1 MKKVLIS
8 FLLSL
13 MISSASMAQLI
24 TTDPA
29 FPTENDQVVITF
41 DASLGNAGLS
51 GYSGDIYAHTGVI
64 TSNSTS
70 GSDWKYVKAGWNENI
85 PECKLTNIGGDIWQL
100 NITPSVKSY
109 YGVPDGETILKMAF
123 VFRNEDG
130 TMVGKTED
138 GGDIFYDIYSSGL
151 NVMITSPS
159 ANPYIVQL
167 NDEVLIEGSSTN
179 ADSNFVYVD
188 DELIF
193 SNTGNSF
200 TTNITASTSGK
211 HWITAIAKSE
221 NEIVKDSVYYY
232 VRSGN
237 NIAELPAGIKP
248 GINYIDN
255 QTVTLC
261 LIAPEKNYVFVL
273 GDFNNWEIENQYEMN
288 ITPDGEKFWVEIT
301 GLEPGKEYVF
311 QYFID
316 GNVRVGDPFADKV
329 SDPWND
335 KWISNSTYPNL
346 IDYPD
351 GKTTGIATVL
361 QTNQTPYVW
370 QTGTLENPKTTD
382 LVVYELL
389 VRDFVAAHDFE
400 TLIDTLSYL
409 QKLGINAIELM
420 PNNEFEGNS
429 SWGYNPNYYFAPDK
443 YYGPK
448 NTFKAFVDK
457 CHEKGIAV
465 FMDLVLNHSFGTNAM
480 AMMYWNSELNRPAA
494 NNPWFNEH
502 SNFTNPD
509 AQWGN
514 DFNHESAYTQ
524 QLVDSINSY
533 WINEYHI
540 DGFRFDFTKGF
551 GNNIKGSDDPWG
563 SKYDADRI
571 ALLERMAD
579 KIWLEKPDA
588 AVIFEH
594 LAENSEEKELANH
607 GILLWGN
614 INGSYNEA
622 TMGYNENGKSD
633 FSWISYQKRGWSQPN
648 VMGYME
654 SHDEERLMFKN
665 LEYGNS
671 NANYNIKDLTT
682 ALKRQ
687 ELAAN
692 FFFTIPGPK
701 MIWQFGERGYDVSIE
716 FNGRVGEKPPKWDY
730 MNDYRRKNLYYVYS
744 SLINLKKT
752 KDVFSTTNYTLDL
765 NKSMK
770 KIQLTSDSM
779 SIVVLGNFGITE
791 GEINPNFQ
799 SEGTWYDYWTGDSIN
814 VTNVY
819 EHITLQ
825 PGDYKL
831 YSNVKLTKPDLVGID
846 NNTKVETDYNI
857 FPNPA
862 INNITITNTTD
873 IKNVDIYSITG
884 SIVYSTTNRS
894 TNMLNINVHNFNSG
908 YYFIRLTTK
917 SGDIVTKKFIK
928 Q

>member
-1 MKKVLIS
+1 
-8 FLLSL
+8 
-13 MISSASMAQLI
+13 
-24 TTDPA
+24 
-29 FPTENDQVVITF
+29 
-41 DASLGNAGLS
+41 
-51 GYSGDIYAHTGVI
+51 
-64 TSNSTS
+64 
-70 GSDWKYVKAGWNENI
+70 
-85 PECKLTNIGGDIWQL
+85 
-100 NITPSVKSY
+100 
-109 YGVPDGETILKMAF
+109 
-123 VFRNEDG
+123 
-130 TMVGKTED
+130 
-138 GGDIFYDIYSSGL
+138 
-151 NVMITSPS
+151 
-159 ANPYIVQL
+159 
-167 NDEVLIEGSSTN
+167 
-179 ADSNFVYVD
+179 
-188 DELIF
+188 
-193 SNTGNSF
+193 
-200 TTNITASTSGK
+200 
-211 HWITAIAKSE
+211 
-221 NEIVKDSVYYY
+221 
-232 VRSGN
+232 
-237 NIAELPAGIKP
+237 
-248 GINYIDN
+248 
-255 QTVTLC
+255 
-261 LIAPEKNYVFVL
+261 
-273 GDFNNWEIENQYEMN
+273 
-288 ITPDGEKFWVEIT
+288 
-301 GLEPGKEYVF
+301 
-311 QYFID
+311 
-316 GNVRVGDPFADKV
+316 
-329 SDPWND
+329 
-335 KWISNSTYPNL
+335 
-346 IDYPD
+346 
-351 GKTTGIATVL
+351 
-361 QTNQTPYVW
+361 
-370 QTGTLENPKTTD
+370 
-382 LVVYELL
+382 
-389 VRDFVAAHDFE
+389 
-400 TLIDTLSYL
+400 
-409 QKLGINAIELM
+409 
-420 PNNEFEGNS
+420 
-429 SWGYNPNYYFAPDK
+429 
-443 YYGPK
+443 
-448 NTFKAFVDK
+448 
-457 CHEKGIAV
+457 
-465 FMDLVLNHSFGTNAM
+465 MDLVLNHSFGTNAM

-730 MNDYRRKNLYYVYS
+730 MNDYRRKNLYYVYA

-752 KDVFSTTNYTLDL
+752 KDVFSTTNYALDL

-862 INNITITNTTD
+862 INNITITNTNNV
-873 IKNVDIYSITG
+873 KNVDIYSITG